1 MRCNFFSACIK
12 GTQYLFFF
20 VAKSRRFINNYGKES
35 YSRCATEKNAKNNKR
50 QKVKRRNEEGL
61 TPKQQELKEFK
72 VKILSL
78 KEQGMSIRKI
88 AEVLGKSK
96 GTIENILKK

>member
-35 YSRCATEKNAKNNKR
+35 HSRCAIEKNAKNKKR

-61 TPKQQELKEFK
+61 TPKQQELKELKTK
-72 VKILSL
+72 VLNL
-78 KEQGMSIRKI
+78 KEQGVSYRKI
-88 AEVLGKSK
+88 AENVNITLGKVQRL
-96 GTIENILKK
+96 LK